1 VDGETNPDEP
11 GGKEKDGMRKRN
23 GETKGPSRRTFL
35 KGISGILA
43 GFRRVEELQSGF
55 FVQICLSR

>member
-1 VDGETNPDEP
+1 
-11 GGKEKDGMRKRN
+11 MRKRK